1 MSVRFTLFPPNALR
15 TTARIATALV
25 ALSFVAACAPDQSNP
40 TGPSPQLD
48 ASRNV
53 APTADALASP
63 AWQATARTL
72 VSLAAFSPLAAIHA
86 YPLLGVA
93 QYRAVQ
99 RAEAAIRGG
108 DDEGEKGSGN
118 DNGDRGSRRSATDR
132 GAVAGASVVVLSY
145 LFPTKVQMLEDMVT
159 AQASAG
165 TAKSQAAFAAGEAIG
180 RVAGG
185 EIVARAISDGFSVV
199 ANPAPP
205 VGPGFWTTN
214 APGLPVAG
222 GQFPGITP
230 WFLRSAHQ
238 FRPGPPPAFGSADFN
253 TALAEIRHISDT
265 RTAEQTQIAAFWALN
280 AGTPTAA
287 GFWLSVPTDSGWV
300 TQHAMSERQTTHLY
314 ALMSSTMMDATIGC
328 WDAKLTYWLIRPWK
342 ADPAITTTTAVGK
355 PNHPSYPSGHSCVS
369 SSGASVLSAFFPEKK
384 AQLDAMV
391 IQAGLSRMYG
401 GIHYR
406 FDIDAGQHL
415 GRSVARFTIRKDRSG
430 KSVLTDKRDDGEHEA
445 DDGEHNGGD
454 DQR

>member
-1 MSVRFTLFPPNALR
+1 MPVRSSLLLPNASR
-15 TTARIATALV
+15 TLARISTAVITV
-25 ALSFVAACAPDQSNP
+25 ALITACATDQPNP
-40 TGPSPQLD
+40 TGLSPSLD

-53 APTADALASP
+53 GSSAEALASP
-63 AWQATARTL
+63 VWQATARTL
-72 VSLAAFSPLAAIHA
+72 VSQAAFSPLAAVHA

-93 QYRAVQ
+93 QYLAVQ
-99 RAEAAIRGG
+99 RAEAAIRGR
-108 DDEGEKGSGN
+108 DHEGEKGSGDDN
-118 DNGDRGSRRSATDR
+118 DNGGSQLGATDR
-132 GAVAGASVVVLSY
+132 GAVAGASVVTLSY

-159 AQASAG
+159 AQARAG
-165 TAKSQAAFAAGEAIG
+165 SAKSQAAFAAGEAIG
-180 RVAGG
+180 RIVGA
-185 EIVARAISDGFSVV
+185 EIVTRAISDGFSVV

-238 FRPGPPPAFGSADFN
+238 FRPRRPPAFGSAAFN
-253 TALAEIRHISDT
+253 AALAEIRHISDT
-265 RTAEQTQIAAFWALN
+265 RTQAQTDIAAFWALN
-280 AGTPTAA
+280 ATTPTAS

-300 TQHAMSERQTTHLY
+300 AQHAMSERQVTHLY
-314 ALMSSTMMDATIGC
+314 ALMSATMMDATIGC

-342 ADPAITTTTAVGK
+342 ADPLITVVAAVGK

-369 SSGASVLSAFFPEKK
+369 SSGASILSSFFPEKR

-391 IQAGLSRMYG
+391 VQAGLSRMYG

-406 FDIDAGQHL
+406 FDIEAGQVL
-415 GRSVARFTIRKDRSG
+415 GRSVARLTIRKDASG
-430 KSVLTDKRDDGEHEA
+430 KSVLTDGRKGGEHEH
-445 DDGEHNGGD
+445 DDD
-454 DQR
+454 

>member
-1 MSVRFTLFPPNALR
+1 MPIRFSLFPLNALR
-15 TTARIATALV
+15 ATARIATALG
-25 ALSFVAACAPDQSNP
+25 ALSFVAACASDHSSP

-53 APTADALASP
+53 ASASDALASP

-72 VSLAAFSPLAAIHA
+72 VSQAAFSPINAGHA

-93 QYRAVQ
+93 QYLAVQ
-99 RAEAAIRGG
+99 RAEAAIRGADG
-108 DDEGEKGSGN
+108 EGEKGSGD
-118 DNGDRGSRRSATDR
+118 DNGDRASLRSATDR
-132 GAVAGASVVVLSY
+132 GAVAGASVVALSY

-180 RVAGG
+180 RVVGA
-185 EIVARAISDGFSVV
+185 EIVTRAKGDGFSIS
-199 ANPAPP
+199 ANPSPP

-230 WFLRSAHQ
+230 WFLTSGHQ
-238 FRPGPPPAFGSADFN
+238 FRPGPPPVFGGAAFNAG
-253 TALAEIRHISDT
+253 LAEIRHISDT
-265 RTAEQTQIAAFWALN
+265 RTAEQTKIAAFWALN
-280 AGTPTAA
+280 AGTPTAS

-300 TQHAMSERQTTHLY
+300 ANHHLSERQTTHLY
-314 ALMSSTMMDATIGC
+314 ALLSATMADATVGC

-342 ADPAITTTTAVGK
+342 ADPGINVVAAVGK

-369 SSGASVLSAFFPEKK
+369 SSAASILTSFFPEKR

-391 IQAGLSRMYG
+391 VQAGLSRMYG

-406 FDIDAGQHL
+406 FDIETGQTL

-430 KSVLTDKRDDGEHEA
+430 KSVLTDKRDDGDHEA
-445 DDGEHNGGD
+445 GDGEHDGDD